1 MREPAGVRLP
11 GIFDD
16 LDVGINLHDPT
27 TNEIL
32 DANARLE
39 ELYGYSADELRTMSV
54 GDYTA
59 PSTRFSQDAAIRLIQ
74 RAADGEPQTF
84 DWQIE
89 RSNEELRWVRIH
101 LSATRI
107 DGKRCVIS
115 EVQDVT
121 EYRARERRLRLLSR
135 IIRHNLRNKT
145 NVLMGY
151 ADRIRQAVEDEAL
164 EREIETILDITTEV
178 GGLSDSVKQIE
189 EIAEPDATERSPT
202 DLRAVARSL
211 VADAQETYPN
221 ASFSV
226 TAPAS
231 VWVIADK
238 GIRYAIEH
246 AIRNAVEHNDRETP
260 SVMVSVESGGEDGH
274 GVVRVADNGPPI
286 PDTETEVLQED
297 VETSSTYH
305 GTGVG
310 LWVIQWCVESLGG
323 ELTFEENAP
332 RGNIVSI
339 SLPKAD
345 ESAGEL
351 TGELKSSLAIDEE

>member
-1 MREPAGVRLP
+1 MRESADARLP
-11 GIFDD
+11 AIFDD
-16 LDVGINLHDPT
+16 LDVGINLHDPA

-32 DANARLE
+32 DANDRLE
-39 ELYGYSADELRTMSV
+39 EIYGYSADELRTM
-54 GDYTA
+54 GIGEYTA
-59 PSTRFSQDAAIRLIQ
+59 PSTRFSQETAIQRIQ
-74 RAADGEPQTF
+74 RAASGEPQTF
-84 DWQIE
+84 DWQIK

-101 LSATRI
+101 LSATYI

-151 ADRIRQAVEDEAL
+151 ADRVKKAVEDESL
-164 EREIETILDITTEV
+164 EQEIETILNISTEM

-202 DLRAVARSL
+202 DLRVVARSL
-211 VADAQETYPN
+211 VASAHKTYPDAN
-221 ASFSV
+221 LSV
-226 TAPAS
+226 TAPEP

-260 SVMVSVESGGEDGH
+260 MVMIAVESGGPDGH
-274 GVVRVADNGPPI
+274 GVVRIADNGPSI
-286 PDTETEVLQED
+286 PDTETEVLKED
-297 VETSSTYH
+297 VETSSTFH

-339 SLPKAD
+339 SLPKAND
-345 ESAGEL
+345 PAKNGPAKNDPASDGE
-351 TGELKSSLAIDEE
+351 